1 MRKKLELYKGATRK
15 TLILDRKR
23 QRQVHF
29 GGLAFYYRDDHWYID
44 LKEYKSDSDKSF
56 EILRSKIYTLKREDL
71 YHLIFLVVKDEIES
85 FVAYKMQDVL
95 ISSLKTSEMITKTK
109 ELAFAHIFIKDA
121 KIISDFEYIY
131 LNDHRYDG
139 SRLLDHDRIDI
150 LGLTLIYTKDYLFS
164 KNPYLHSVHERSII

>member
-15 TLILDRKR
+15 TLILDHKR

-71 YHLIFLVVKDEIES
+71 
-85 FVAYKMQDVL
+85 
-95 ISSLKTSEMITKTK
+95 
-109 ELAFAHIFIKDA
+109 
-121 KIISDFEYIY
+121 
-131 LNDHRYDG
+131 
-139 SRLLDHDRIDI
+139 
-150 LGLTLIYTKDYLFS
+150 
-164 KNPYLHSVHERSII
+164 